1 MFCII
6 WCFRKKNNIF
16 QNCIA
21 LDNPLDK
28 IEETFE
34 VNLPEKETLDDYIDM
49 VLPQIAHLGEDL
61 REQKFYVA
69 PGGKPWLEVRDDPGF
84 QEMVLHFFNDGGE
97 YLQSVDGNVTKGR
110 WRLLDGTNK
119 MIIETGGDKAPLRS
133 ELYEL
138 AFLNQYFF
146 ILRKH
151 GNQHKGKR
159 YFFMGYEG
167 AIRGLKWR
175 DCIELIYNE
184 YRSQWGMFQYL
195 LIIVVIIVVIVV
207 LFSLW

>member
-1 MFCII
+1 M
-6 WCFRKKNNIF
+6 
-16 QNCIA
+16 
-21 LDNPLDK
+21 DNPFDK

-34 VNLPEKETLDDYIDM
+34 VNLPEKEGLDDYIDL
-49 VLPQIAHLGEDL
+49 VLQQIAHLGEDL

-69 PGGKPWLEVRDDPGF
+69 PGGKPWLEIRDDPGF
-84 QEMVLHFFNDGGE
+84 QEMVLHFFNEGGE
-97 YLQSVDGNVTKGR
+97 YLQSVDGNVTRGR

-119 MIIETGGDKAPLRS
+119 MIIETGGDKSPARS
-133 ELYEL
+133 ELFEL

-167 AIRGLKWR
+167 AVRGLKWR
-175 DCIELIYNE
+175 DCIELMYNE

-195 LIIVVIIVVIVV
+195 LVMVVVIVVIVV